1 MRRRL
6 GKGNSTPSIQNITRH
21 VRLTQVFDI
30 VCVGHFC
37 IDSIIL
43 PNRKAPYIILGGS
56 AAYVSL
62 AAKNLG
68 ASVSVISKIGS
79 DFPKAYIWWLSQEGI
94 DLSGVAKLSE
104 AKTTSFE
111 LKYNDDL
118 SERNLRLTNRAK
130 PITVEDLPN
139 SVEAKAIHIAPVANE
154 IPYDVAEKLKNC
166 AEFLSLDPQGLIRVF
181 DEKGNVTYGTLMN
194 KRILELVNIYK
205 SSLEEI
211 EAVTGQRELKSAIK
225 SVHDFGVETVM
236 VTLGMKGAVLSIE
249 GTIYNIPAY
258 KPNKIVDPT
267 GAGDAFMGGFL
278 AEYVQGEDSR
288 WCACV
293 GSAVASA
300 VVEGIG
306 PTFFGDKAEIHRRA
320 HVLYEKGN

>member
-1 MRRRL
+1 M
-6 GKGNSTPSIQNITRH
+6 
-21 VRLTQVFDI
+21 FDI

-43 PNRKAPYIILGGS
+43 PNRKTPYVILGGS
-56 AAYVSL
+56 VAYVSL

-68 ASVSVISKIGS
+68 ASVSVISKIGI

-94 DLSGVAKLSE
+94 DISRVAE
-104 AKTTSFE
+104 IGEVKTTSFE
-111 LKYNDDL
+111 LKYNNDL
-118 SERNLRLTNRAK
+118 SERSLRLTNRAK

-139 SVEAKAIHIAPVANE
+139 SIEAKAIHIAPVANE
-154 IPYDVAEKLKNC
+154 ITYEVAEKLKNC
-166 AEFLSLDPQGLIRVF
+166 TEFLSLDPQGLVRVF
-181 DEKGNVTYGTLMN
+181 DENGDVSYNALLN

-205 SSLEEI
+205 SSQEEI
-211 EAVTGQRELKSAIK
+211 EAVTGQKEIKSAIK
-225 SVHDFGVETVM
+225 AVHDFGVETVI

-249 GTIYNIPAY
+249 GTFYNIQAY
-258 KPNKIVDPT
+258 KPNKVVDPT

-293 GSAVASA
+293 GSAAASV
-300 VVEGIG
+300 VVEGVG
-306 PTFFGDKAEIHRRA
+306 PTFFADKAEIHRRA
-320 HVLYEKGN
+320 HALYEKGN

>member
-1 MRRRL
+1 M
-6 GKGNSTPSIQNITRH
+6 
-21 VRLTQVFDI
+21 FDI

-43 PNRKAPYIILGGS
+43 PNRKAPYVILGGS
-56 AAYVSL
+56 VAYVSL

-79 DFPKAYIWWLSQEGI
+79 DFPNAYIWWLSQEGI
-94 DLSGVAKLSE
+94 DLSGVAKISE

-111 LKYNDDL
+111 LKYSDDL
-118 SERNLRLTNRAK
+118 SWRSLRLTNRAK
-130 PITVEDLPN
+130 SITVGDLPN
-139 SVEAKAIHIAPVANE
+139 SIEAKAIHIAPVANE
-154 IPYDVAEKLKNC
+154 IPYEVAEKLKNY
-166 AEFLSLDPQGLIRVF
+166 AEFLSLDPQGLVRVF
-181 DEKGNVTYGTLMN
+181 DENGNVSYGALLN
-194 KRILELVNIYK
+194 KRILGMVNIYK

-225 SVHDFGVETVM
+225 AVHDFGVETVI

-249 GTIYNIPAY
+249 GTFYNIPAY
-258 KPNKIVDPT
+258 KPNKVVDPT

-278 AEYVQGEDSR
+278 AEYVQGEDSH

-300 VVEGIG
+300 VVEGVG
-306 PTFFGDKAEIHRRA
+306 PTFFADKAEIHRRA
-320 HVLYEKGN
+320 HALYEKGN